1 MSAAPAPF
9 PWDAVL
15 GYCLT
20 RLRWPPESFW
30 RATPRELAAALG
42 DVAASAP
49 PTRAELATLMCAHP
63 DAPACG

>member
-9 PWDAVL
+9 PWDAAL

-49 PTRAELATLMCAHP
+49 PTRTELAMLMRAHP
-63 DAPACG
+63 DAPA